1 MSTIIHKI
9 FVKNGHM
16 RELPRDPAN
25 KGKCGVRVVTSNG
38 VADMR
43 LQDLPHLRRSASSYI
58 ESKPKVMNRL
68 ALRMDEYDPDILTWT
83 INQNSSLVN
92 RLVCYTFAASVWYH
106 YLVEPIFHLSWE
118 EIGEE
123 ARSWIINFANSIH
136 ISESEPEDIPNLED
150 FKRTPHLS
158 IISFYRFGTPLI
170 SAHSAVVI
178 EIGPERTKYIWEK
191 DGDSRVTL
199 TPFKSLRWK
208 YQLCLGLRARFQDAG
223 KYLALTGLE
232 PVF

>member
-1 MSTIIHKI
+1 MSIIVHNI

-16 RELPRDPAN
+16 REQPRVPAN
-25 KGKCGVRVVTSNG
+25 KGKCGVRVVTSMG

-43 LQDLPHLRRSASSYI
+43 LQDLPHLRRSGGSYI
-58 ESKPKVMNRL
+58 ESLPHVMNRL
-68 ALRMDEYDPDILTWT
+68 ALRMDEYDPHILTRV
-83 INQNSSLVN
+83 INQNSSLI
-92 RLVCYTFAASVWYH
+92 RELVCYTFAASVWYH

-123 ARSWIINFANSIH
+123 AKAQIKSLADSIH
-136 ISESEPEDIPNLED
+136 ISESEPKDLPHLED
-150 FKRTPHLS
+150 FERTPHLS
-158 IISFYRFGTPLI
+158 IISFFRWGTPRI

-191 DGDSRVTL
+191 DGDRRVTL
-199 TPFKSLRWK
+199 TPLKSLYWK

-223 KYLALTGLE
+223 RYLGSNI
-232 PVF
+232 